1 MEGRFVM
8 LRKSSCGLT
17 VQALGEEKDLEDV
30 DRELRCAPLRTA
42 VLSPEEW
49 SGNFLICSKM
59 IVDDKDQKSFTMKI
73 IGTLIPIL

>member
-1 MEGRFVM
+1 MEGRFGM

-49 SGNFLICSKM
+49 SGNLFEN
-59 IVDDKDQKSFTMKI
+59 DR
-73 IGTLIPIL
+73 G